1 MSVKSYDPA
10 NVSLVFAGII
20 VEGYADGTF
29 VTAARSNPSFS
40 LKVGSSGEG
49 ARAKSNDKSGTVT
62 FTLMQSSKSNDE
74 LSAQA
79 LLDELSGDGIGA
91 FLMKD
96 NQGTTLCSAETAW
109 LQKPADAEYAKEIS
123 DRQWVIE
130 TDVLN
135 MLVGGNT

>member
-10 NVSLVFAGII
+10 QVSVTFAGII

-29 VTAARSNPSFS
+29 ITAARNNQSFT

-49 ARAKSNDKSGTVT
+49 ARAKSNDRSGMVT
-62 FTLMQSSKSNDE
+62 LTLMQNSASNDL
-74 LSAQA
+74 LSAQMA
-79 LLDELSGDGIGA
+79 LDEASGDGIGS
-91 FLMKD
+91 LLIKD
-96 NQGTTLCSAETAW
+96 LSGTTLCSAETAW
-109 LQKPADAEYAKEIS
+109 LQKPADVEFAKEIS

-135 MLVGGNT
+135 IFAGGN